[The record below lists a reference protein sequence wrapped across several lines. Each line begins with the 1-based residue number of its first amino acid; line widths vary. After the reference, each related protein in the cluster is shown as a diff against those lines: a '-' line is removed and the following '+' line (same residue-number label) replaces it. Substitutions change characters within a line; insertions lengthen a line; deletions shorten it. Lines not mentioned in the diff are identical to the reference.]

1 MSINL
6 EEQLKELEE
15 LSEQI
20 SDLIYKNKF
29 FEILSLDKK
38 RQKIIIDISNFN
50 AKSFAN
56 RLKTLSNKND
66 RDTKI
71 LEDKVQ
77 KFKINNK
84 KTLGIMEAYSKN

>member
-6 EEQLKELEE
+6 EEQLKELEA

-20 SDLIYKNKF
+20 SDLIHENKF
-29 FEILSLDKK
+29 FEIISLDNR
-38 RQKIIIDISNFN
+38 RQKIITDITNFN
-50 AKSFAN
+50 TKVFVN
-56 RLKTLSNKND
+56 RLKSISNKND

-77 KFKINNK
+77 KFKQNNK
-84 KTLGIMEAYSKN
+84 KTLGIMAAYSKN

>member
-6 EEQLKELEE
+6 EEQLKELEA
-15 LSEQI
+15 LSEKI
-20 SDLIYKNKF
+20 SDLIYDNKF
-29 FEILSLDKK
+29 LEIISLDKK
-38 RQKIIIDISNFN
+38 RQKIITNISNFN

-56 RLKTLSNKND
+56 RLKSISNKND

-77 KFKINNK
+77 KFKQNNK
-84 KTLGIMEAYSKN
+84 KTLGIMAAYSKN